1 MEFYIN
7 YEVYIDF
14 GGDSMK
20 RKLFKINN
28 KRQGSALVFVVLAF
42 LVVFILLSSVFVLSQ
57 NNTKQVVAQE
67 QGIHSEY
74 IARSGAEAMFE
85 FLAND
90 ATRLSQYDSW
100 SNPYI
105 TNETIEFSEGEA
117 VVTVEKTTHDGRK
130 IVKITS
136 IGEADGANISR
147 KAILEFDLNGFKNIK
162 WSR

>member
-1 MEFYIN
+1 MA
-7 YEVYIDF
+7 
-14 GGDSMK
+14 
-20 RKLFKINN
+20 RKIFKLNN
-28 KRQGSALVFVVLAF
+28 KRTGSALAFVVIIF
-42 LVVFILLSSVFVLSQ
+42 LVVFILLSSVFILSTS
-57 NNTKQVVAQE
+57 NTKQVATQE

-85 FLAND
+85 FLIND

-105 TNETIEFSEGEA
+105 TNETIDFSEGEA

-130 IVKITS
+130 RVKITS
-136 IGEADGANISR
+136 IGEADGANMSR
-147 KAILEFDLNGFKNIK
+147 KSILEFDLDGFKNIK